1 MAAQTVLAKKDVPI
15 GLTVIAFAQFLAG
28 TISVSVCQTILANT
42 LSSELAKTLPG
53 FDSSAIASAGA
64 TQIQKLVSA
73 TDLPIVLEAY
83 NRGIDNTFY
92 CALAA
97 SCLAFVASL
106 FMEWKSVKSP
116 Q

>member
-1 MAAQTVLAKKDVPI
+1 MTLQQCAMAAQTVLAKKDVPI

-64 TQIQKLVSA
+64 TQIQKLEVLI
-73 TDLPIVLEAY
+73 TLFTVPLPPPV
-83 NRGIDNTFY
+83 
-92 CALAA
+92 
-97 SCLAFVASL
+97 
-106 FMEWKSVKSP
+106 
-116 Q
+116 